1 MDGHIARKRILVVD
15 DEAHVRDAVRA
26 FLDAQGYAVVT
37 ARDGAAA
44 LREVE
49 RRRPDL
55 VLTDLFMPELDG
67 IELIACLREIAPEIP
82 IVAMANRCKP
92 FTVDYAEIATK
103 LGAFTGLTKPLD
115 SVRLLDVL
123 DCALAGLAAPRPASM
138 PAAHAL

>member
-1 MDGHIARKRILVVD
+1 MLQAAVRGVLDLDHGWSDRIHLSGTQGPKGTAMDGHIARKRILVVD

-103 LGAFTGLTKPLD
+103 LGAFTG
-115 SVRLLDVL
+115 
-123 DCALAGLAAPRPASM
+123 
-138 PAAHAL
+138 